1 MNMARIVAHTDFD
14 GLIAAFLAREIFG
27 VEEVYFTEPWLIQ
40 KDEVE
45 IRKGDII
52 LDLPYHENCS
62 VWIDHHETSKE
73 LLEKVRPDQEAH
85 FDETRPSCP
94 GLMYDIY
101 KDKFPF
107 LEEPII
113 QEMIKAADKIDS
125 GSFTREDLENPDIWG
140 KISIT
145 LRSDDKR
152 KDNEYRQ
159 LLLNLLSF
167 QDPHK
172 IVEQNIVKN
181 RFAAYEKEQEEAKKE
196 LPKLATVHDD
206 ILVINATQSE
216 QLIPRFLPY
225 IMYPQCRISIKIS
238 MIKDKPDMC
247 KVSVG
252 KNIFDQTHPADIG
265 KVMKH
270 FDGGGHKYVGACATP
285 YATKESF
292 LQEVVKLLREE

>member
-1 MNMARIVAHTDFD
+1 MTLKRIVAHTDFD
-14 GLIAAFLAREIFG
+14 GLIAAYLAREIFG

-45 IRKGDII
+45 IRTGDII

-62 VWIDHHETSKE
+62 LWIDHHETNKD
-73 LLEKVRPDQEAH
+73 LLNKVRPNQEAH

-101 KDKFPF
+101 KEEHPF
-107 LEEPII
+107 LEEPLI
-113 QEMIKAADKIDS
+113 QEMIRAADKIDS
-125 GSFTREDLENPDIWG
+125 GSLTREDLENPDIWG

-167 QDPHK
+167 QDPQK
-172 IVEQNIVKN
+172 IVEQTIVQN
-181 RFAAYEKEQEEAKKE
+181 RFQVYEQEQLAAKEE
-196 LPKLATVHDD
+196 LPKIATLHDD
-206 ILVINATQSE
+206 ILVIDATNSE
-216 QLIPRFLPY
+216 QTIPRFLPY
-225 IMYPQCRISIKIS
+225 VMYPECRISIKIS
-238 MIKDKPDMC
+238 KISDKPELC

-252 KNIFDQTHPADIG
+252 KNIFDQSHPADIG
-265 KVMKH
+265 LIMKG
-270 FDGGGHKYVGACATP
+270 FGGGGHKYVGACSTP
-285 YATKESF
+285 YNTKDEF
-292 LQEVVKLLREE
+292 LSELVKLLSKP

>member
-1 MNMARIVAHTDFD
+1 MARIVAHTDFD

-45 IRKGDII
+45 IKKGDII

-73 LLEKVRPDQEAH
+73 LLEKVRPEQEVH
-85 FDETRPSCP
+85 FDETKPSCP
-94 GLMYDIY
+94 GLMYEIY
-101 KDKFPF
+101 KEKFPF
-107 LEEPII
+107 LEEPLI
-113 QEMIKAADKIDS
+113 QEMIQAADKIDS
-125 GSFTREDLENPDIWG
+125 GSFSHEDLEKPDIWG

-167 QDPHK
+167 QDPQK

-181 RFAAYEKEQEEAKKE
+181 RFQTYEEEQEAAKKE

-206 ILVINATQSE
+206 ILIIDATQTE
-216 QLIPRFLPY
+216 QTIPRFLPY
-225 IMYPQCRISIKIS
+225 VMYPQCRISAKIS
-238 MIKDKPDMC
+238 RITDKPELC

-252 KNIFDQTHPADIG
+252 KNIFDQSHPADIG
-265 KVMKH
+265 AIMKG
-270 FDGGGHKYVGACATP
+270 FGGGGHKYVGACSTP
-285 YATKESF
+285 YENKDIF
-292 LQEVVKLLREE
+292 LQELVKLLRKE